1 MISKESIENLKSLID
16 IVDVIGNYVQLKKA
30 GSNYKALC
38 PFHSEKTPSFVVS
51 PAKQIYHCFGCGA
64 SGDAIKFVMEIE
76 KLSYK
81 EAIEKLASMY
91 NFKLE
96 YTSNSNFLSI
106 DLLEKV
112 NNFYKG
118 ELYKN
123 KTAYE
128 YLKNRGLFDSTI
140 EKFGLGYAPES
151 FKQMK
156 FFKDANLDKKEL
168 TALGVLVENGEY
180 PRLIERITF
189 PIFSQ
194 SGKIIAF
201 GGRTITNHP
210 AKYINFT
217 NTKVFNKSKTFYG
230 YNFAREH
237 VLRKKEI
244 IITEGYMDVIM
255 LHQAG
260 IENSVATLG
269 TALTKEHLPI
279 LKKIEP
285 KVIVAYD
292 SDSAGINAALKASKL
307 LFAEFFDGGVTLF
320 PEGLDPAD
328 VVKEGKDVKNFFLN
342 PIKFSDFIIDFTIKK
357 YNIKNVLEKKKAI
370 DEFKEYISTLPE
382 ILKEDFSIKVSQR
395 LQISPQ
401 LLKVKSKPA
410 ISHEQNINM
419 NKKIDV
425 AEASIIKT
433 LYENRKWMD
442 EIVEYLSPEM
452 FNTHQEELQLVYK
465 EDFENPKL
473 LDIVLRDDIMVLDYD
488 TLKSQ
493 IIKLLIPYYKNKLI
507 QIKYDST
514 LDSDTRMHLLK
525 EINTKLLKLKKGQ
538 LVESAIS
545 I

>member
-1 MISKESIENLKSLID
+1 MIKPESIENLKSIID
-16 IVDVIGNYVQLKKA
+16 IVDVVGNYVQLKKQ
-30 GSNYKALC
+30 GSNFTALC

-51 PAKQIYHCFGCGA
+51 PSKQIYHCFGCGA

-76 KLSYK
+76 KLSYP
-81 EAIEKLASMY
+81 EAIEKLANMY

-96 YTSNSNFLSI
+96 YTSSSSTLRVDI
-106 DLLEKV
+106 LEKV
-112 NNFYKG
+112 NAFYIQ

-123 KTAYE
+123 SFAYE
-128 YLKNRGLFDSTI
+128 YLKQRGINDSTI
-140 EKFGLGYAPES
+140 EKFALGYAPSASEQ
-151 FKQMK
+151 FK
-156 FFKDANLDKKEL
+156 FFKNANLNKNEL
-168 TALGVLVENGEY
+168 ITLGVLSENGEY

-189 PIFSQ
+189 PIFSS

-230 YNFAREH
+230 LNFAREH

-269 TALTKEHLPI
+269 TALTKDHLPI

-285 KVIVAYD
+285 KVIMAYD

-307 LFAEFFDGGVTLF
+307 LFSEFFDGGVVLF

-328 VVKEGKDVKNFFLN
+328 MVKENKNVDEFFKN
-342 PIKFSDFIIDFTIKK
+342 PIPFADFIIEFTLKK
-357 YNIKNVLEKKKAI
+357 YNIKNVLEKKRAI
-370 DEFKEYISTLPE
+370 DEFKEYISTLSE
-382 ILKEDFSIKVSQR
+382 ILKEDFAIKVSQR
-395 LQISPQ
+395 LQISPMM
-401 LLKVKSKPA
+401 LKASSKHTL
-410 ISHEQNINM
+410 SFQNENL

-433 LYENRKWMD
+433 LYENKEWMD
-442 EIVEYLSPEM
+442 EIVEYLSPDM
-452 FNTHQEELQLVYK
+452 FNTHQEELRLVYQ

-473 LDIVLRDDIMVLDYD
+473 LDIVLRDDIMVLSYE

-507 QIKYDST
+507 ELKYDKT
-514 LDSDTRMHLLK
+514 LDSELRMHLLK
-525 EINTKLLKLKKGQ
+525 EINSKLLKLKKGQ
-538 LVESAIS
+538 LVESSIS